1 MKSISRMVQIAGSAV
16 LLGIA
21 LPIYAESAPVYDV
34 DAMPQQYD
42 SQQQDSQDYDPP
54 PPPGQEGTFAPMQQ
68 QPLQQAPSP
77 RMGPPLSTDQ
87 RLQRVE
93 QQISNMQSSDAVARM
108 DSLQNQVQ
116 SLHSQ
121 VEQLIHQ
128 LEQLQ
133 AQQKSMYADLDKRV
147 SQPKSMESLP
157 APISAPKS
165 VANKASAKP
174 TTSQGA
180 VPATK
185 PATPPDDIEE
195 KSYKNAYNLIKAK
208 KYDDAIVTLQDMLKK
223 YPSGQFASNAHYW
236 LGELYGLTGK
246 NDQALKEFTIMVT
259 SYPQSPRAGD
269 AQLKVGLL
277 YATQSKWSDAKA
289 AFKKVVSHYPGTA
302 PARLASEQL
311 KQLKQA
317 GH

>member
-16 LLGIA
+16 LLSIA

-34 DAMPQQYD
+34 DALPQQYD
-42 SQQQDSQDYDPP
+42 TQDVQDYGPP
-54 PPPGQEGTFAPMQQ
+54 PAPGQEGTFVPMQQ
-68 QPLQQAPSP
+68 QSPQQAPSP
-77 RMGPPLSTDQ
+77 RMDPPLSTNQ

-93 QQISNMQSSDAVARM
+93 QQINNMQSSDTVARM

-116 SLHSQ
+116 SLHAQ
-121 VEQLIHQ
+121 VEQLSHQ

-147 SQPKSMESLP
+147 SQPKSLESLP
-157 APISAPKS
+157 APISAPKTS
-165 VANKASAKP
+165 ANKASAN
-174 TTSQGA
+174 
-180 VPATK
+180 K
-185 PATPPDDIEE
+185 PAASTQAVAPQPKPVAPPDDVEE
-195 KSYKNAYNLIKAK
+195 QSYKNAYNLIKAK
-208 KYDDAIVTLQDMLKK
+208 KYNDAITTLQDMLKK

-259 SYPQSPRAGD
+259 SYPESPRAGD
-269 AQLKVGLL
+269 AQLKIGLL
-277 YATQSKWSDAKA
+277 YATQSKWSDAKT
-289 AFKKVVSHYPGTA
+289 AFKKVVNHYPGTA

-311 KQLKQA
+311 KQIKQA

>member
-1 MKSISRMVQIAGSAV
+1 MKSISRMVQIAGTAM

-21 LPIYAESAPVYDV
+21 LPVYAESAPVYDV
-34 DAMPQQYD
+34 DALPQQYD
-42 SQQQDSQDYDPP
+42 TQDVQQEDVPP
-54 PPPGQEGTFAPMQQ
+54 PPPGQEGTFVPMQQ
-68 QPLQQAPSP
+68 QQAPSP
-77 RMGPPLSTDQ
+77 RIAPPMSTNQ

-93 QQISNMQSSDAVARM
+93 QQINNMQTNDAAARM

-116 SLHSQ
+116 ALHAQ
-121 VEQLIHQ
+121 VEQLTHQ

-147 SQPKSMESLP
+147 SQPRAVE
-157 APISAPKS
+157 SAPAIAPVTS
-165 VANKASAKP
+165 KAGKTTLKP
-174 TTSQGA
+174 TA
-180 VPATK
+180 PAVVAPVPAVK
-185 PATPPDDIEE
+185 PAALPPPDDVEE
-195 KSYKNAYNLIKAK
+195 QSYKTAYNLIKAK
-208 KYDDAIVTLQDMLKK
+208 KYNEAITTLQDMLKK

-246 NDQALKEFTIMVT
+246 NDQALKEFTIMVA
-259 SYPQSPRAGD
+259 SYPESPRAGD

-277 YATQSKWSDAKA
+277 YATQSKWSDAKT
-289 AFKKVVSHYPGTA
+289 AFKKVVKHYPGTA
-302 PARLASEQL
+302 PAQLASEQL